1 MQRSFT
7 GRLERREVQYF
18 RDWNELLTYN
28 NDGSIVEVGTE
39 GETSGSFAGDLTKP
53 SLLYKDIG
61 FEAGN

>member
-1 MQRSFT
+1 MLNLVCHACDHPT
-7 GRLERREVQYF
+7 L
-18 RDWNELLTYN
+18 
-28 NDGSIVEVGTE
+28 EVGTE

>member
-1 MQRSFT
+1 MKCKLIP
-7 GRLERREVQYF
+7 GLI
-18 RDWNELLTYN
+18 L
-28 NDGSIVEVGTE
+28 EVGTE